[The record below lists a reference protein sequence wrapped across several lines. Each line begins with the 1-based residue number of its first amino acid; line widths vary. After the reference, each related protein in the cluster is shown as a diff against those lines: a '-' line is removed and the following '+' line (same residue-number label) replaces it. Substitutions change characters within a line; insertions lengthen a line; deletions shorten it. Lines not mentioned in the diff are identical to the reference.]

1 MGNLFEKPNPF
12 EKLKPLTFEEM
23 KRMREGSI
31 KLEIHENERMRA
43 VDDLDKNISSWEGEI
58 NAKIIKDDHPEYG
71 KNSNDEK

>member
-1 MGNLFEKPNPF
+1 MKNQILF
-12 EKLKPLTFEEM
+12 EKLKPLTSEE
-23 KRMREGSI
+23 RMREGSI
-31 KLEIHENERMRA
+31 KLEIQENERMRA